1 MSAITIKTAVNSE
14 GGSMRFEFAATRS
27 WQGFAVHGLPSRLAA
42 RNGKVLS
49 LSAAIDIWNLSVQSR
64 RDALQTMS
72 VSASI
77 RSILNQA
84 RDAKNAASRAQ
95 PAPVNF

>member
-14 GGSMRFEFAATRS
+14 GGSMHFDFAATRS
-27 WQGFAVHGLPSRLAA
+27 WQGFTVHGLPSRLAA
-42 RNGKVLS
+42 KNGKALS
-49 LSAAIDIWNLSVQSR
+49 LSAAIDLWNLSVRSKK
-64 RDALQTMS
+64 DALRTVS

-77 RSILNQA
+77 RAILDQA
-84 RDAKNAASRAQ
+84 RDARNAAVRAQ